1 MYDYPRGGRGVLTA
15 FTQYAKQDATCS
27 SCLQSGPTGSPNA
40 GKLLMV
46 MLRPIC
52 SWNRLRQCYAGRHAA
67 RTDAARFR
75 FRMLEGF
82 SGNMQIAVSTRSDT
96 WCGQLRGSVGGR
108 DCLITVV
115 SLLRAWTNYCLLV
128 CAQSSGVPASRPR
141 RPGASGSAAA
151 RHGHSRGLERS
162 VVPGSLSVE
171 GGPGG
176 LVRRRRA
183 AASPARWD
191 DTKTGRRR
199 APGAGPGWTPV
210 SQSLQCH

>member
-1 MYDYPRGGRGVLTA
+1 MPLGPMQPASV
-15 FTQYAKQDATCS
+15 FECS
-27 SCLQSGPTGSPNA
+27 
-40 GKLLMV
+40 
-46 MLRPIC
+46 R
-52 SWNRLRQCYAGRHAA
+52 
-67 RTDAARFR
+67 D
-75 FRMLEGF
+75 
-82 SGNMQIAVSTRSDT
+82 GNMQIAVSTRSDT

-199 APGAGPGWTPV
+199 APAGPRVDSRV
-210 SQSLQCH
+210 SISSVSLKYPTRRGSPNPSRYRRLSRRAESASHES